1 VAERHFRAGDR
12 VRFHFG
18 AGKVTGLV
26 KEDRGPI
33 GLGGRHLF
41 LIQFPFDDEYP
52 SFVELP
58 GEDLEL
64 VSPNKGA
71 S

>member
-1 VAERHFRAGDR
+1 VAEQHFRAGDR
-12 VRFHFG
+12 VRFPFG

-33 GLGGRHLF
+33 GVGGRHLF
-41 LIQFPFDDEYP
+41 LIQLPFDDEYP

-64 VSPNKGA
+64 VGPKKDVS
-71 S
+71 